1 MVASGVIRRFRSAA
15 EARGA
20 LLGDRGRL
28 AVDADAL
35 PAAVRDRIRET
46 FQADLGAEEVVR
58 RVLDDV
64 RTRGD
69 AALRQYTLAFDRA
82 EVGELRVAQAQID
95 AAVQRV
101 GEPIMAALE
110 AAAQRIRAFHEHTRR
125 RSWLDHSP
133 AGGALGQLIRPL
145 ERVAVY
151 APGGRAPYPSSVLMA
166 AIPARVAEVKEVV
179 LASPPGGSNH
189 DVSDVLLAAAR
200 VANIDA
206 VYRVGGA
213 QAIGGL
219 AYGTESL
226 PRVDKIVGPGNI
238 FVVLAKR
245 MVFGQ
250 VGIEALP
257 GPTECLVVADDS
269 ANPAWVAADLL
280 AQAEH
285 DPLACSLL
293 ITPDVSLAEAVDAE
307 VAEQV
312 QTLPRRAIVEE
323 SLANRGGI
331 AETRDLD
338 EAIDLANAFAGE
350 HLCLAVRDPWTWLGK
365 VRHAGGVFLGE
376 LNAEAIGDYTA
387 GPSHI
392 MPTGGTARFSSP
404 VNVDDF
410 LKVISV
416 FGLGPDD
423 LREAGPPAVIL
434 ARAESLEAHARAV
447 ECRLVALGEGPD
459 AAPPLP
465 LGEGRGEGYLAGRG
479 LLLGLARSPHP
490 RFARPLPEGEVERW
504 SSALLGFGRDRVRQK
519 PQPRP
524 GLCLT
529 QDHHAVAGL
538 QRVQPGCF
546 AI

>member
-1 MVASGVIRRFRSAA
+1 MGVIRRFPTADAGRA
-15 EARGA
+15 A
-20 LLGDRGRL
+20 LLVGRGQL
-28 AVDADAL
+28 AVDNAAL
-35 PAAVRDRIRET
+35 PASVRAGIRDTFGQDLSAEAVV
-46 FQADLGAEEVVR
+46 Q

-69 AALRQYTLAFDRA
+69 AAVRHFTLAFDRA
-82 EVGELRVAQAQID
+82 EVAELRVPDAAID
-95 AAVQRV
+95 AAVARIGQTV
-101 GEPIMAALE
+101 IGALE
-110 AAAQRIRAFHEHTRR
+110 TAAQRIRAFHEHGRR
-125 RSWLDHSP
+125 NSWLNHTPS
-133 AGGALGQLIRPL
+133 GGALGQLIRPL
-145 ERVAVY
+145 DRVAVY

-166 AIPARVAEVKEVV
+166 AVPARVAGVGEVV
-179 LASPPGGSNH
+179 LASPPSGPNGE
-189 DVSDVLLAAAR
+189 VADVLLAAAR
-200 VANIDA
+200 VAGVDA

-213 QAIGGL
+213 QAIAGL

-226 PRVDKIVGPGNI
+226 PRVDKIVGPGNL

-293 ITPDVSLAEAVDAE
+293 ITPDHALAERVACE

-312 QTLPRRAIVEE
+312 KSLPRREIVEE

-331 AETRDLD
+331 VETTDLD
-338 EAIDLANAFAGE
+338 VAIELANAFAGE

-410 LKVISV
+410 VKIISV
-416 FGLGPDD
+416 FGLGPED
-423 LREAGPPAVIL
+423 LRQAGPPAVIL
-434 ARAESLEAHARAV
+434 ARAESLEAHARAIEV
-447 ECRLVALGEGPD
+447 RLNVI
-459 AAPPLP
+459 LP
-465 LGEGRGEGYLAGRG
+465 
-479 LLLGLARSPHP
+479 
-490 RFARPLPEGEVERW
+490 
-504 SSALLGFGRDRVRQK
+504 
-519 PQPRP
+519 
-524 GLCLT
+524 
-529 QDHHAVAGL
+529 
-538 QRVQPGCF
+538 
-546 AI
+546 

>member
-1 MVASGVIRRFRSAA
+1 MAGSGVIRRFADVASAR
-15 EARGA
+15 EA
-20 LLGDRGRL
+20 LLVGRGLL
-28 AVDADAL
+28 AVDPEAL
-35 PAAVRDRIRET
+35 PASVRAGIRET
-46 FQADLGAEEVVR
+46 FGEDLGAETVVQR
-58 RVLDDV
+58 IIEDV
-64 RTRGD
+64 RSRGD
-69 AALRQYTLAFDRA
+69 AALRHFTRAFDHA
-82 EVGELRVAQAQID
+82 EVAELRVSAAQID
-95 AAVQRV
+95 QAVERV
-101 GEPIMAALE
+101 GERVMCALQTAAE
-110 AAAQRIRAFHEHTRR
+110 RIRAFHEHGRR
-125 RSWLDHSP
+125 KSWLDHTP
-133 AGGALGQLIRPL
+133 TGGALGQLIRPL
-145 ERVAVY
+145 DRVAVY

-166 AIPARVAEVKEVV
+166 AVPARVAGVREVL
-179 LASPPGGSNH
+179 LASPPGGVNGE
-189 DVSDVLLAAAR
+189 VADVLLAAAR
-200 VANIDA
+200 VAEVDA

-213 QAIGGL
+213 QAIAGL

-226 PRVDKIVGPGNI
+226 PRVDKIVGPGNL

-257 GPTECLVVADDS
+257 GPTECLVVADES
-269 ANPAWVAADLL
+269 ANPEWVAADLL

-293 ITPDVSLAEAVDAE
+293 ITPDGALADAVDRA

-331 AETRDLD
+331 VKTADLA

-350 HLCLAVRDPWTWLGK
+350 HLCLAVRDPWTWLGR

-410 LKVISV
+410 LKIISV
-416 FGLGPDD
+416 FGLSADD
-423 LREAGPPAVIL
+423 LRAAGPPAVIL

-447 ECRLVALGEGPD
+447 ERRLIALGE
-459 AAPPLP
+459 APP
-465 LGEGRGEGYLAGRG
+465 
-479 LLLGLARSPHP
+479 
-490 RFARPLPEGEVERW
+490 
-504 SSALLGFGRDRVRQK
+504 D
-519 PQPRP
+519 
-524 GLCLT
+524 
-529 QDHHAVAGL
+529 
-538 QRVQPGCF
+538 
-546 AI
+546 

>member
-1 MVASGVIRRFRSAA
+1 MRVAAVIRRFGTVD
-15 EARGA
+15 EARAA
-20 LLGDRGRL
+20 LLVDRGWL
-28 AVDADAL
+28 AVDPQAL
-35 PAAVRDRIRET
+35 PAAVRVGIRAT
-46 FQADLGAEEVVR
+46 FGEDLGAEEVVR

-69 AALRQYTLAFDRA
+69 AALRHYTRAFDHA
-82 EVGELRVAQAQID
+82 DVAELRVSEAQID
-95 AAVQRV
+95 TAVERV
-101 GEPIMAALE
+101 GEHVMVALQ
-110 AAAQRIRAFHEHTRR
+110 AAAQRIRAFHEHARR
-125 RSWLDHSP
+125 RSWLEHTP

-166 AIPARVAEVKEVV
+166 AIPARVADVDEVV
-179 LASPPGGSNH
+179 LASPPGGANGE
-189 DVSDVLLAAAR
+189 VSDVLLAAAR

-213 QAIGGL
+213 QAIAGL

-226 PRVDKIVGPGNI
+226 PRVDKIVGPGNM

-293 ITPDVSLAEAVDAE
+293 ITPDLTLADAVEAHLV
-307 VAEQV
+307 EQV

-331 AETRDLD
+331 ALTPDL
-338 EAIDLANAFAGE
+338 ESAVELANAFAGE

-416 FGLGPDD
+416 FALSPDD
-423 LREAGPPAVIL
+423 LREAGPPAVVL

-447 ECRLVALGEGPD
+447 ECRLAALDEGGP
-459 AAPPLP
+459 
-465 LGEGRGEGYLAGRG
+465 
-479 LLLGLARSPHP
+479 
-490 RFARPLPEGEVERW
+490 
-504 SSALLGFGRDRVRQK
+504 
-519 PQPRP
+519 
-524 GLCLT
+524 
-529 QDHHAVAGL
+529 
-538 QRVQPGCF
+538 
-546 AI
+546 I

>member
-1 MVASGVIRRFRSAA
+1 MAGSGVIRRFGDAA
-15 EARGA
+15 TAREA
-20 LLGDRGRL
+20 LLVGRGLL

-35 PAAVRDRIRET
+35 PLSVRAGIRET
-46 FQADLGAEEVVR
+46 FGEDLSAEAVVQR
-58 RVLDDV
+58 ILDDV
-64 RTRGD
+64 RSHGD
-69 AALRQYTLAFDRA
+69 AALRHFTRAFDHA
-82 EVGELRVAQAQID
+82 DVDELRVSSAQID
-95 AAVQRV
+95 QAVERV
-101 GEPIMAALE
+101 GDRVMCALQTAAE
-110 AAAQRIRAFHEHTRR
+110 RIRAFHEHGRR
-125 RSWLDHSP
+125 KSWLDHTPS
-133 AGGALGQLIRPL
+133 GGALGQLIRPL
-145 ERVAVY
+145 DRVAVY

-166 AIPARVAEVKEVV
+166 AVPARVAGVGEVV
-179 LASPPGGSNH
+179 LASPPGGPNGE
-189 DVSDVLLAAAR
+189 VADVLLAAAR
-200 VANIDA
+200 VAGVDA

-213 QAIGGL
+213 QAIAGL

-226 PRVDKIVGPGNI
+226 QRVDKIVGPGNL

-257 GPTECLVVADDS
+257 GPTECLVVADES

-285 DPLACSLL
+285 DPLASSLF
-293 ITPDVSLAEAVDAE
+293 ITPDRTLADAVDRA

-331 AETRDLD
+331 VETVDLD

-350 HLCLAVRDPWTWLGK
+350 HLCLAVRDPWIWLGK

-410 LKVISV
+410 LKIISV
-416 FGLGPDD
+416 FGLSADD
-423 LREAGPPAVIL
+423 LRAAGPAAVIL
-434 ARAESLEAHARAV
+434 ARAESLEGHARAV
-447 ECRLVALGEGPD
+447 ECRLVALGEGQPD
-459 AAPPLP
+459 
-465 LGEGRGEGYLAGRG
+465 
-479 LLLGLARSPHP
+479 S
-490 RFARPLPEGEVERW
+490 RP
-504 SSALLGFGRDRVRQK
+504 
-519 PQPRP
+519 
-524 GLCLT
+524 
-529 QDHHAVAGL
+529 
-538 QRVQPGCF
+538 
-546 AI
+546 

>member
-1 MVASGVIRRFRSAA
+1 MLELNMGGVGGLIRRFPNAA
-15 EARGA
+15 AARES
-20 LLGDRGRL
+20 LLVGRGRL
-28 AVDADAL
+28 AVDPEAL
-35 PAAVRDRIRET
+35 PTPVRERIRET
-46 FQADLGAEEVVR
+46 FGADLGAEEVVR
-58 RVLDDV
+58 RVLEEV
-64 RTRGD
+64 RARRD
-69 AALRQYTLAFDRA
+69 AGVRRFTQAFDQ
-82 EVGELRVAQAQID
+82 VELGPIQVSDQQID
-95 AAVQRV
+95 AAVERI
-101 GEPIMAALE
+101 GPDIMTALRT
-110 AAAQRIRAFHEHTRR
+110 AAQRIRIFHEHARR
-125 RSWLDHSP
+125 RSWLDHTPS
-133 AGGALGQLIRPL
+133 GGALGQLVRPL

-166 AIPARVAEVKEVV
+166 AIPARVAEVREVV
-179 LASPPGGSNH
+179 LASPPGGPNNE
-189 DVSDVLLAAAR
+189 VSDVLLAAAR
-200 VANIDA
+200 VAEIDA

-213 QAIGGL
+213 QAIAGL
-219 AYGTESL
+219 AYGTESI

-245 MVFGQ
+245 MVFGE

-293 ITPDVSLAEAVDAE
+293 ITPDIGLADAVDAQIT
-307 VAEQV
+307 EQI
-312 QTLPRRAIVEE
+312 QTLPRRDIVQE

-331 AETRDLD
+331 VETQDLD

-410 LKVISV
+410 LKIISV
-416 FGLGPDD
+416 FALGPDD
-423 LREAGPPAVIL
+423 LRQAGPPAVVL
-434 ARAESLEAHARAV
+434 ARAEHLEAHARAV
-447 ECRLVALGEGPD
+447 ECRLE
-459 AAPPLP
+459 
-465 LGEGRGEGYLAGRG
+465 
-479 LLLGLARSPHP
+479 
-490 RFARPLPEGEVERW
+490 
-504 SSALLGFGRDRVRQK
+504 ALLGASGDGVREEAQT
-519 PQPRP
+519 
-524 GLCLT
+524 GT
-529 QDHHAVAGL
+529 
-538 QRVQPGCF
+538 
-546 AI
+546 

>member
-1 MVASGVIRRFRSAA
+1 MLASGVIRRFPSAA
-15 EARGA
+15 AGREA
-20 LLGDRGRL
+20 LLVGRGRL
-28 AVDADAL
+28 AVDPDAL
-35 PAAVRDRIRET
+35 PGPVREGIRAT
-46 FQADLGAEEVVR
+46 FGEDLGAEEVVR
-58 RVLDDV
+58 RIIADV
-64 RTRGD
+64 QSRGD
-69 AALRQYTLAFDRA
+69 AALRHYTQAFDHA
-82 EVGELRVAQAQID
+82 DVQALQVSEADID
-95 AAVQRV
+95 AAVARV
-101 GEPIMAALE
+101 GDEIMDALR
-110 AAAQRIRAFHEHTRR
+110 AAAQRIREFHQFARR
-125 RSWLDHSP
+125 RSWLEHTST
-133 AGGALGQLIRPL
+133 GGALGQLMRPL

-166 AIPARVAEVKEVV
+166 AIPARVAEVKEVI
-179 LASPPGGSNH
+179 LASPPGGQTG

-200 VANIDA
+200 VAEIDA

-213 QAIGGL
+213 QAIAGL
-219 AYGTESL
+219 AYGTDSL
-226 PRVDKIVGPGNI
+226 PRVDKIVGPGNL

-269 ANPAWVAADLL
+269 ANPQWVAADLL

-293 ITPDVSLAEAVDAE
+293 ITPDVRVADAVD
-307 VAEQV
+307 VAISQQV
-312 QTLPRRAIVEE
+312 QSLPRRAIVEE

-331 AETRDLD
+331 VETRDLD
-338 EAIDLANAFAGE
+338 EAMDLANAFAGE

-410 LKVISV
+410 VKIISV
-416 FGLGPDD
+416 FALGPDD
-423 LREAGPPAVIL
+423 LRKAGPPAVVL

-447 ECRLVALGEGPD
+447 ECRLAELGQE
-459 AAPPLP
+459 
-465 LGEGRGEGYLAGRG
+465 RQ
-479 LLLGLARSPHP
+479 
-490 RFARPLPEGEVERW
+490 LPESGL
-504 SSALLGFGRDRVRQK
+504 SATSR
-519 PQPRP
+519 
-524 GLCLT
+524 
-529 QDHHAVAGL
+529 
-538 QRVQPGCF
+538 
-546 AI
+546 

>member
-1 MVASGVIRRFRSAA
+1 MSVIRRFADVSAA
-15 EARGA
+15 REA
-20 LLGDRGRL
+20 LLVGRGRL
-28 AVDADAL
+28 AVDAEAL
-35 PAAVRDRIRET
+35 PAPVRARIRVT
-46 FQADLGAEEVVR
+46 FGEDLGAEEVVR
-58 RVLDDV
+58 RIVEDV
-64 RTRGD
+64 RTRRD
-69 AALRQYTLAFDRA
+69 AALRQYTQAFDGVELGA
-82 EVGELRVAQAQID
+82 LRVADEQID
-95 AAVQRV
+95 AAVARV
-101 GEPIMAALE
+101 GDQVMASLRT
-110 AAAQRIRAFHEHTRR
+110 AAERIRDFHEHARR
-125 RSWLDHSP
+125 RSWLDHTPS
-133 AGGALGQLIRPL
+133 GGALGQLIRPL

-166 AIPARVAEVKEVV
+166 AVPARVAEVKEVV
-179 LASPPGGSNH
+179 LASPPGGPNGE
-189 DVSDVLLAAAR
+189 VSDVLLAAAR

-206 VYRVGGA
+206 VFRVGGA
-213 QAIGGL
+213 QAIAGL
-219 AYGTESL
+219 AYGTESM
-226 PRVDKIVGPGNI
+226 PRVDKIVGPGNL

-293 ITPDVSLAEAVDAE
+293 ITPSAELADAVAAQ
-307 VAEQV
+307 VARQV

-331 AETRDLD
+331 VETSDLD
-338 EAIDLANAFAGE
+338 EAVELANAFAGE

-410 LKVISV
+410 LKIISV
-416 FGLGPDD
+416 FALAPQD
-423 LREAGPPAVIL
+423 LREAGPAAVVL
-434 ARAESLEAHARAV
+434 ARAESLEGHARAV
-447 ECRLVALGEGPD
+447 ECRLEALGGSEIG
-459 AAPPLP
+459 
-465 LGEGRGEGYLAGRG
+465 AG
-479 LLLGLARSPHP
+479 ARRTES
-490 RFARPLPEGEVERW
+490 W
-504 SSALLGFGRDRVRQK
+504 RD
-519 PQPRP
+519 
-524 GLCLT
+524 
-529 QDHHAVAGL
+529 
-538 QRVQPGCF
+538 
-546 AI
+546 

>member
-1 MVASGVIRRFRSAA
+1 MRVSMIIRRFGTVE
-15 EARGA
+15 EARAA
-20 LLGDRGRL
+20 LLVDRGRL
-28 AVDADAL
+28 AVDPEAL
-35 PAAVRDRIRET
+35 PAAVREGIRAT
-46 FQADLGAEEVVR
+46 FGEDLGAEEVVR

-69 AALRQYTLAFDRA
+69 AALRHFTEAFDHAR
-82 EVGELRVAQAQID
+82 VRELRVTEAQID

-101 GEPIMAALE
+101 GDQVMAALE
-110 AAAQRIRAFHEHTRR
+110 TAAQRIRAFHEHARR
-125 RSWLDHSP
+125 RSWLEHTP

-166 AIPARVAEVKEVV
+166 AIPARVADVKEVV
-179 LASPPGGSNH
+179 LASPPGGANGE
-189 DVSDVLLAAAR
+189 VSDVLLAAAR

-213 QAIGGL
+213 QAIAGL
-219 AYGTESL
+219 AYGTQSL
-226 PRVDKIVGPGNI
+226 PRVDKIVGPGNL

-293 ITPDVSLAEAVDAE
+293 ITPDMALADSVEAELAR
-307 VAEQV
+307 QI

-331 AETRDLD
+331 ALTPDLD
-338 EAIDLANAFAGE
+338 AAIELANAFAGE

-416 FGLGPDD
+416 FALGPDD
-423 LREAGPPAVIL
+423 LREAGPPAVVL

-447 ECRLVALGEGPD
+447 ECRLEALGE
-459 AAPPLP
+459 
-465 LGEGRGEGYLAGRG
+465 
-479 LLLGLARSPHP
+479 
-490 RFARPLPEGEVERW
+490 
-504 SSALLGFGRDRVRQK
+504 
-519 PQPRP
+519 
-524 GLCLT
+524 
-529 QDHHAVAGL
+529 
-538 QRVQPGCF
+538 
-546 AI
+546 

>member
-1 MVASGVIRRFRSAA
+1 MASGVIRRFPSAVA
-15 EARGA
+15 GRDA
-20 LLGDRGRL
+20 LLVNRGQL
-28 AVDADAL
+28 SVDPAAL
-35 PAAVRDRIRET
+35 PAPVRARIRET
-46 FQADLGAEEVVR
+46 FGDDLGAEEVVR
-58 RVLDDV
+58 RILEEV

-69 AALRQYTLAFDRA
+69 SALRQFTKAFDQVEA
-82 EVGELRVAQAQID
+82 GELQVSDAQID
-95 AAVQRV
+95 AAVERV
-101 GEPIMAALE
+101 GEQVMNALHI
-110 AAAQRIRAFHEHTRR
+110 AAQRIRDFHDHGRR
-125 RSWLDHSP
+125 RSWLEHTP
-133 AGGALGQLIRPL
+133 AGGALGQLVRPL

-166 AIPARVAEVKEVV
+166 AIPARVAEVREVV
-179 LASPPGGSNH
+179 LASPPGGPNGE
-189 DVSDVLLAAAR
+189 VSDVLLAAAR

-213 QAIGGL
+213 QAVAGL
-219 AYGTESL
+219 AYGTQSL
-226 PRVDKIVGPGNI
+226 PRVDKIVGPGNL

-257 GPTECLVVADDS
+257 GPTECLVVADGS

-293 ITPDVSLAEAVDAE
+293 ITPDVALADAVDAA
-307 VAEQV
+307 VAEQL
-312 QTLPRRAIVEE
+312 QSLPRRVIVEE

-331 AETRDLD
+331 VETRDLD

-404 VNVDDF
+404 VNVEDF

-416 FGLGPDD
+416 FALGPDD
-423 LREAGPPAVIL
+423 LRQAGPPAVVL
-434 ARAESLEAHARAV
+434 ARAEGLEAHARAV
-447 ECRLVALGEGPD
+447 ECRLAALGVQD
-459 AAPPLP
+459 LAATET
-465 LGEGRGEGYLAGRG
+465 G
-479 LLLGLARSPHP
+479 
-490 RFARPLPEGEVERW
+490 V
-504 SSALLGFGRDRVRQK
+504 SATSR
-519 PQPRP
+519 
-524 GLCLT
+524 
-529 QDHHAVAGL
+529 
-538 QRVQPGCF
+538 
-546 AI
+546 

>member
-1 MVASGVIRRFRSAA
+1 MLHTGMRATRVIRRFDSAA
-15 EARGA
+15 AGREA
-20 LLGDRGRL
+20 LLVDRGRL
-28 AVDADAL
+28 AVDPDAL
-35 PAAVRDRIRET
+35 PAAVRAGIRET
-46 FQADLGAEEVVR
+46 FDEDLGAEDVVR

-64 RTRGD
+64 RTGGD
-69 AALRQYTLAFDRA
+69 AALRRYTRAFDRA
-82 EVGELRVAQAQID
+82 EITSFRVGEAQID
-95 AAVQRV
+95 AAVERV
-101 GEPIMAALE
+101 GARVMDALE
-110 AAAQRIRAFHEHTRR
+110 TAARRIRDFHEHARR
-125 RSWLDHSP
+125 RSWLDYTPS
-133 AGGALGQLIRPL
+133 GGALGQLIRPL

-166 AIPARVAEVKEVV
+166 AIPARVADVKEVV
-179 LASPPGGSNH
+179 LASPPGGP
-189 DVSDVLLAAAR
+189 DGEVSDVLLAAAR
-200 VANIDA
+200 VAHIDE
-206 VYRVGGA
+206 VYRIGGA
-213 QAIGGL
+213 QAIAGL

-226 PRVDKIVGPGNI
+226 PRADKIVGPGNL

-269 ANPAWVAADLL
+269 ANPVWVAADLL

-293 ITPDVSLAEAVDAE
+293 ITPDRRLADAVDAE
-307 VAEQV
+307 LAEQV

-331 AETRDLD
+331 VETSDLD
-338 EAIDLANAFAGE
+338 EAIELANAFAGE

-416 FGLGPDD
+416 FALGPDD
-423 LREAGPPAVIL
+423 LRQAGPPAVVL

-447 ECRLVALGEGPD
+447 ERRLEALNGPL
-459 AAPPLP
+459 LP
-465 LGEGRGEGYLAGRG
+465 
-479 LLLGLARSPHP
+479 
-490 RFARPLPEGEVERW
+490 
-504 SSALLGFGRDRVRQK
+504 
-519 PQPRP
+519 
-524 GLCLT
+524 
-529 QDHHAVAGL
+529 
-538 QRVQPGCF
+538 
-546 AI
+546 